1 VSEGIALF
9 NASNHIDITGGGC
22 FVTQLFLL
30 AENNKFTDLYTRK
43 DELTGRQSDILGFN
57 GLEAGKQF
65 MLKCL
70 QPVVGKQRMSQMGKN
85 YSPIHRKSYEDI
97 ITPTDE
103 AYAMLVLED
112 RWELWDRIYELR
124 QVAAAQLENK
134 DNEQEIYND
143 SNEDPV
149 EVLAGDE
156 DDQRKYEM
164 KNGEK
169 KRYGVNLTKYSYYG
183 TLAPHYKGFDPNV
196 AANRQNDIKK
206 MIVAFRSSDRG
217 KKRMEQLTDWWGEH
231 VHQGPANRKRKRHV
245 MRTQMAESLQ
255 QVEDNDI

>member
-1 VSEGIALF
+1 VSEGFAVF
-9 NASNHIDITGGGC
+9 NASDHNDMTGGGC

-30 AENNKFTDLYTRK
+30 AEDNKFTDLYTRK
-43 DELTGRQSDILGFN
+43 DDITGRPDVLGFN
-57 GLEAGKQF
+57 GLEAGKEF

-85 YSPIHRKSYEDI
+85 YSPIHRKGYEDI

-124 QVAAAQLENK
+124 RAAAEQLES
-134 DNEQEIYND
+134 NEKEGGYND

-169 KRYGVNLTKYSYYG
+169 KRYGENLTKYSYYG
-183 TLAPHYKGFDPNV
+183 TLAPHYKGFDPSV
-196 AANRQNDIKK
+196 AANRQNEIKK
-206 MIVAFRSSDRG
+206 KIVAFRSSDRG
-217 KKRMEQLTDWWGEH
+217 KKRMEQLTEWWGEH

-255 QVEDNDI
+255 QVEDNDF